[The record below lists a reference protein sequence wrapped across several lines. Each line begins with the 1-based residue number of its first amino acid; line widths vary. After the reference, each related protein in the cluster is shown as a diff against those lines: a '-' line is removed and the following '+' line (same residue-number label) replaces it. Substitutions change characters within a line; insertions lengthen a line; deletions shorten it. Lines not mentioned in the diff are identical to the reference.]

1 VASKAAEI
9 AISIVAQ
16 GSIVVSG
23 KNIPWVE
30 YSDGSVA
37 LTFPNPKE
45 FDKGGTGAHGWRQ
58 IGEPI
63 ANGKAK
69 ALTRRITFGY
79 TVSPSRD

>member
-16 GSIVVSG
+16 GSLVVSG
-23 KNIPWVE
+23 CNLPWVE

-37 LTFPNPKE
+37 LVFPKD
-45 FDKGGTGAHGWRQ
+45 FAKGGTGAHGWKQ

>member
-1 VASKAAEI
+1 MASKAAEI

-16 GSIVVSG
+16 GSLVVSG
-23 KNIPWVE
+23 KNLPWVE

-37 LTFPNPKE
+37 LVFPKD
-45 FDKGGTGAHGWRQ
+45 FAKGGTGAHGWKQ

>member
-16 GSIVVSG
+16 GSLVVSG
-23 KNIPWVE
+23 SNLPWVE

-37 LTFPNPKE
+37 LVFPKD
-45 FDKGGTGAHGWRQ
+45 FAKGGTGAHGWKQ

>member
-1 VASKAAEI
+1 MASKAAEI

-16 GSIVVSG
+16 GSLVVSG
-23 KNIPWVE
+23 SNLPWVE

-37 LTFPNPKE
+37 LVFPKD
-45 FDKGGTGAHGWRQ
+45 FAKGGTGAHGWKQ